1 MKLKNLIL
9 GGLLVFALSSC
20 DTKREIKT
28 VEVQE
33 FKTKIANPDVQLI
46 DVRDA
51 ELYSEGHIPGA
62 VNIELS
68 SENFVDMIQTL
79 DKENPVAVY
88 CRGGRQSA
96 EAAQKLQDAGFEVIE
111 LKGGILTWD
120 GEVEK

>member
-33 FKTKIANPDVQLI
+33 FKTEIANPDVQLI

-51 ELYSEGHIPGA
+51 ELYLEGHIPGA

-88 CRGGRQSA
+88 CRGGGQSA
-96 EAAQKLQDAGFEVIE
+96 EAAQKLHDAGFEVIE

>member
-1 MKLKNLIL
+1 MKIRNLIV
-9 GGLLVFALSSC
+9 GASLLLALVSC
-20 DTKREIKT
+20 DTKKEIRT

-33 FKTKIANPDVQLI
+33 FKTEIAKDNIQII

-62 VNIELS
+62 KNIELS

-79 DKENPVAVY
+79 DKDNPVAVY

-96 EAAQKLQDAGFEVIE
+96 EAAQKLHDAGYEVIE
-111 LKGGILTWD
+111 LQGGFLTWD

>member
-1 MKLKNLIL
+1 MRLKNLIL
-9 GGLLVFALSSC
+9 GGLLLFALSSC
-20 DTKREIKT
+20 DTKKEVKT
-28 VEVQE
+28 IEVQE
-33 FKTKIANPDVQLI
+33 FKTEIAKPDVQLI

-62 VNIELS
+62 MNIELS

-88 CRGGRQSA
+88 CRGGGQSA
-96 EAAQKLQDAGFEVIE
+96 EAAQKLHEAGFEVVE
-111 LKGGILTWD
+111 LQGGFLTWD